1 MTLTDLRYL
10 VALAHERHFGRAA
23 EKCHV
28 SQPTLSVAVKKVEEE
43 LGIQLFERS
52 ASEVKITETGR
63 RIVAQAEKVLME
75 AGQIQEIAAA
85 GKDPLAGPLRVG
97 VIYTI
102 GPYLL
107 PRLIPRVHQLAPKMP
122 LIIQENFT
130 ARLAE
135 ALKRGE
141 LDVIIISLPFE
152 EVGIVAQPV
161 YDEPFRVLLPADHP
175 WTAQQAI
182 SAEHLADDQLLL
194 LGAGNCFRDQV
205 LEVCPSC
212 RNIGGL
218 QRTLEGSSLE
228 TIRHMVA
235 TGLGA
240 LLAASGTVFTVVK
253 FLGAAYLVWQGVL
266 LLRSRGVRADAPAV
280 AAGGETVGS
289 AFAKGFLTN
298 ALNPK
303 VGIFYLTLLPQFV
316 PVGVEVATFSFL
328 LASIH
333 VAMSLLWFV
342 LLVALTRRSVRF
354 LQKPAVVAALD
365 RLTGVVFLGFG
376 LKLAVSQPA

>member
-63 RIVAQAEKVLME
+63 RIVAQAERVLME
-75 AGQIQEIAAA
+75 AGRIQEIAAA

-107 PRLIPRVHQLAPKMP
+107 PRLIPRVHQLAPRMP

-141 LDVIIISLPFE
+141 LDVIIISLPFDE
-152 EVGIVAQPV
+152 AGVVAQPV
-161 YDEPFRVLLPADHP
+161 YDEPFRVLMPAGHP
-175 WTAQQAI
+175 WN
-182 SAEHLADDQLLL
+182 AESEIDPLHLADDQLLL

-235 TGLGA
+235 TGLGVTVLPSSAADEMATQNPLVAVRPFSQPEPSRRVA
-240 LLAASGTVFTVVK
+240 LAWRVTYPRSGAIDVLRAAILDSA
-253 FLGAAYLVWQGVL
+253 LPGV
-266 LLRSRGVRADAPAV
+266 
-280 AAGGETVGS
+280 T
-289 AFAKGFLTN
+289 
-298 ALNPK
+298 
-303 VGIFYLTLLPQFV
+303 
-316 PVGVEVATFSFL
+316 PVGRPL
-328 LASIH
+328 
-333 VAMSLLWFV
+333 
-342 LLVALTRRSVRF
+342 
-354 LQKPAVVAALD
+354 P
-365 RLTGVVFLGFG
+365 LGQ
-376 LKLAVSQPA
+376 VPWVDPR

>member
-1 MTLTDLRYL
+1 MSVEQSLIAFSLAGMVLAATPGIDTALVLRMSISAGAQRGL
-10 VALAHERHFGRAA
+10 GAAFG
-23 EKCHV
+23 
-28 SQPTLSVAVKKVEEE
+28 
-43 LGIQLFERS
+43 
-52 ASEVKITETGR
+52 
-63 RIVAQAEKVLME
+63 
-75 AGQIQEIAAA
+75 IAA
-85 GKDPLAGPLRVG
+85 GC
-97 VIYTI
+97 
-102 GPYLL
+102 LL
-107 PRLIPRVHQLAPKMP
+107 
-122 LIIQENFT
+122 
-130 ARLAE
+130 
-135 ALKRGE
+135 
-141 LDVIIISLPFE
+141 
-152 EVGIVAQPV
+152 
-161 YDEPFRVLLPADHP
+161 
-175 WTAQQAI
+175 W
-182 SAEHLADDQLLL
+182 
-194 LGAGNCFRDQV
+194 GAV
-205 LEVCPSC
+205 
-212 RNIGGL
+212 
-218 QRTLEGSSLE
+218 
-228 TIRHMVA
+228 VA

-316 PVGVEVATFSFL
+316 PAGVEMASFSFL

>member
-1 MTLTDLRYL
+1 MSVEQSLIAFSLAAMLLAATPGIDTALVLRMSIS
-10 VALAHERHFGRAA
+10 AGARRGLAAAFG
-23 EKCHV
+23 
-28 SQPTLSVAVKKVEEE
+28 
-43 LGIQLFERS
+43 
-52 ASEVKITETGR
+52 
-63 RIVAQAEKVLME
+63 
-75 AGQIQEIAAA
+75 IAA
-85 GKDPLAGPLRVG
+85 GC
-97 VIYTI
+97 
-102 GPYLL
+102 LL
-107 PRLIPRVHQLAPKMP
+107 WAAV
-122 LIIQENFT
+122 
-130 ARLAE
+130 
-135 ALKRGE
+135 
-141 LDVIIISLPFE
+141 
-152 EVGIVAQPV
+152 
-161 YDEPFRVLLPADHP
+161 
-175 WTAQQAI
+175 
-182 SAEHLADDQLLL
+182 
-194 LGAGNCFRDQV
+194 
-205 LEVCPSC
+205 
-212 RNIGGL
+212 
-218 QRTLEGSSLE
+218 
-228 TIRHMVA
+228 VA

-266 LLRSRGVRADAPAV
+266 LLRSRGVRAEAPAV
-280 AAGGETVGS
+280 ATGETVGS

-316 PVGVEVATFSFL
+316 PAGVEMASFSFL

>member
-1 MTLTDLRYL
+1 MSISAGARRG
-10 VALAHERHFGRAA
+10 LAAAFG
-23 EKCHV
+23 
-28 SQPTLSVAVKKVEEE
+28 
-43 LGIQLFERS
+43 
-52 ASEVKITETGR
+52 
-63 RIVAQAEKVLME
+63 
-75 AGQIQEIAAA
+75 IAA
-85 GKDPLAGPLRVG
+85 GC
-97 VIYTI
+97 
-102 GPYLL
+102 LL
-107 PRLIPRVHQLAPKMP
+107 
-122 LIIQENFT
+122 
-130 ARLAE
+130 
-135 ALKRGE
+135 
-141 LDVIIISLPFE
+141 
-152 EVGIVAQPV
+152 
-161 YDEPFRVLLPADHP
+161 
-175 WTAQQAI
+175 W
-182 SAEHLADDQLLL
+182 
-194 LGAGNCFRDQV
+194 GAV
-205 LEVCPSC
+205 
-212 RNIGGL
+212 
-218 QRTLEGSSLE
+218 
-228 TIRHMVA
+228 VA

-316 PVGVEVATFSFL
+316 PAGVEMASFSFL

>member
-1 MTLTDLRYL
+1 MSVEQSLIAFSLAAMVLAATPGIDTALVLRMSIS
-10 VALAHERHFGRAA
+10 AGARCGLAAAFG
-23 EKCHV
+23 
-28 SQPTLSVAVKKVEEE
+28 
-43 LGIQLFERS
+43 
-52 ASEVKITETGR
+52 
-63 RIVAQAEKVLME
+63 
-75 AGQIQEIAAA
+75 IAA
-85 GKDPLAGPLRVG
+85 GC
-97 VIYTI
+97 
-102 GPYLL
+102 LL
-107 PRLIPRVHQLAPKMP
+107 
-122 LIIQENFT
+122 
-130 ARLAE
+130 
-135 ALKRGE
+135 
-141 LDVIIISLPFE
+141 
-152 EVGIVAQPV
+152 
-161 YDEPFRVLLPADHP
+161 
-175 WTAQQAI
+175 W
-182 SAEHLADDQLLL
+182 
-194 LGAGNCFRDQV
+194 GAV
-205 LEVCPSC
+205 
-212 RNIGGL
+212 
-218 QRTLEGSSLE
+218 
-228 TIRHMVA
+228 VA

-266 LLRSRGVRADAPAV
+266 LLRSRGLRADAPAV
-280 AAGGETVGS
+280 AAGETVGS

-316 PVGVEVATFSFL
+316 PAGVEMASFSFL